1 MPLKDRDQKMKK
13 LALALTITAAFT
25 GSALAADMAPRAYS
39 KAPAP
44 MAAAPSWTGC
54 YVAAGGGYGMYSADS
69 SQVNPVTGAYINSQ
83 GTTGGRGW
91 IGQGQVG
98 CDYQFAGPLGN
109 WVIGA
114 FGDYNF
120 QNVRADHLGAPSTL
134 TVGNLKQDSAWA
146 VGGRIGYLVTPS
158 FLSYFSGGYTETHFD
173 HIDYV
178 RFSTLAPFGESL
190 PGTTY
195 TGYFLGSGFEYA
207 LGLLPGL
214 YLKSEYRFSEFQA
227 KRIVHNDTAT
237 GVPINVAESIKPF
250 SQSVM
255 TSLVYRFNW
264 GPPVGTRY

>member
-1 MPLKDRDQKMKK
+1 MKK
-13 LALALTITAAFT
+13 FGLALAIVAAFT
-25 GSALAADMAPRAYS
+25 GSAVAADMGPRAYS

-44 MAAAPSWTGC
+44 MMAAPSWTGC
-54 YVAAGGGYGMYSADS
+54 YVAGGGGYGMYSADT
-69 SQVNPVTGAYINSQ
+69 SQVNAVTGAFINAQ

-91 IGQGQVG
+91 IGQAQAG

-120 QNVRADHLGAPSTL
+120 QNVRADHLGAPGTI
-134 TVGNLKQDSAWA
+134 TVGTLKQDSAWA

-158 FLSYFSGGYTETHFD
+158 FLSYFSGGYTQTHFD
-173 HIDYV
+173 QIDYN
-178 RFSTLAPFGESL
+178 RFSTLLPFGSSL
-190 PGTTY
+190 PGATY

-214 YLKSEYRFSEFQA
+214 YLKSEYRFSEFQG
-227 KRIVHNDTAT
+227 KRIVQIDTAT
-237 GVPINVAESIKPF
+237 GSPLGFAESVKPF
-250 SQSVM
+250 SQSVT

-264 GPPVGTRY
+264 GGTPISTKY

>member
-1 MPLKDRDQKMKK
+1 MKK
-13 LALALTITAAFT
+13 FALALAITAAFT

-54 YVAAGGGYGMYSADS
+54 YVAGGGGYGMYNADS
-69 SQVNPVTGAYINSQ
+69 SEVNANTGAFVVSE

-91 IGQGQVG
+91 IGQAQVG

-120 QNVRADHLGAPSTL
+120 QSVRGDHLGPDTIK
-134 TVGNLKQDSAWA
+134 VGPLKQDSAWA
-146 VGGRIGYLVTPS
+146 VGGRVGYLVTPS
-158 FLSYFSGGYTETHFD
+158 FLSYVSGGYTETHFKQV
-173 HIDYV
+173 DYV
-178 RFSTLAPFGESL
+178 NFGTLLPDGRSL
-190 PGTTY
+190 PGATY

-214 YLKSEYRFSEFQA
+214 YLKSEYRFSEFQT
-227 KRIVHNDTAT
+227 KRTNNISTAT
-237 GVPINVAESIKPF
+237 GLPGGGAEFDPTLLPIRDDL
-250 SQSVM
+250 
-255 TSLVYRFNW
+255 TRLSLQLGSAGW
-264 GPPVGTRY
+264 HALLI